1 MTAVAARAAGQATD
15 PSPIRIEAVRGRRQL
30 DRFIRLPGR
39 LYAGHAGYVEPLTF
53 ERRAALGH
61 KANPYFQHAKAEY
74 WLAWRGARLVGRI
87 SAQIDD
93 LSLERYQDATGH
105 FGLLDAEDD
114 PVVFAALIATAEDWL
129 RDHGMRRAR
138 GPFNLSINEE
148 SGLLIEG
155 FHTPAVMMMGYAP
168 PYAGPRVEA
177 LGYAKVKD
185 LIAYDYDVTKASAG
199 GRELLRRAAGSESV
213 ELRMMNM
220 ARYHQ
225 DLGVILDI
233 FNDAWSRNWGFVPF
247 TEAEMTRVAKEMR
260 PLIRPEMVWIASI
273 NATPAAMIVCL
284 PNLNEAI
291 ADLDGRLLPFG
302 WLKLLWRLKFGGL
315 RTSRVVMM
323 GLRRAYR
330 NTPLG
335 SAVVLMMIESLR
347 ARMDANGFHRAELS
361 WVLEDNRPM
370 RAMIEGIG
378 GDPYKV
384 YRIYEKALG

>member
-1 MTAVAARAAGQATD
+1 MTAVAARAVEQVTD

-39 LYAGHAGYVEPLTF
+39 LYAGHAGYVAPLLF
-53 ERRAALGH
+53 ERRAALSP
-61 KANPYFQHAKAEY
+61 ANPYFQHAKAEY

-93 LSLERYQDATGH
+93 LSLERYQDAAGH

-114 PVVFAALIATAEDWL
+114 PAVFVALIATAEDWL
-129 RDHGMRRAR
+129 RARGMRRVR

-155 FHTPAVMMMGYAP
+155 FDTPAVMMMGYAP

-177 LGYAKVKD
+177 LGYAKAKD
-185 LIAYDYDVTKASAG
+185 LIAYDYDATRAAAG
-199 GRELLRRAAGSESV
+199 ARELLRRARGSKAV
-213 ELRMMNM
+213 ELRMVNM

-225 DLGVILDI
+225 DLRVILDI
-233 FNDAWSRNWGFVPF
+233 FNDAWSENWGFVPF
-247 TEAEMTRVAKEMR
+247 TEAEITRVAKEMR

-273 NATPAAMIVCL
+273 DGAPAAMIVCL

-291 ADLDGRLLPFG
+291 ADLDGRLLPLG
-302 WLKLLWRLKFGGL
+302 WLKLLWRLKVGGL

-323 GLRRAYR
+323 GLRRAHR

-347 ARMDANGFHRAELS
+347 ARMEAAGFHRAELS
-361 WVLEDNRPM
+361 WVLEDNRAM

-384 YRIYEKALG
+384 YRIYEKALA